1 MSYRA
6 LCKSTEQNPAETIGL
21 RPDFVQTLRLVVFAR
36 EQRQDRKTIVRYVR
50 SSKIKNR
57 KSPELFG
64 SDDFRFVRR
73 KKYISVRGMAFNGAD
88 NSSVLFFVVVGFVNE
103 VNHKVGRYN
112 YEIENVYG
120 KDIIHMP
127 GDNLSSDS
135 GDIAGDDKQDE
146 PQAHILSGFGFV
158 VLVYRKGPRAT
169 KAY

>member
-1 MSYRA
+1 
-6 LCKSTEQNPAETIGL
+6 
-21 RPDFVQTLRLVVFAR
+21 
-36 EQRQDRKTIVRYVR
+36 
-50 SSKIKNR
+50 
-57 KSPELFG
+57 
-64 SDDFRFVRR
+64 
-73 KKYISVRGMAFNGAD
+73 MAFNGAD
-88 NSSVLFFVVVGFVNE
+88 DSSVLFFVVVAFVNE

-120 KDIIHMP
+120 KDIIYMS

-135 GDIAGDDKQDE
+135 GDITGDDEQDE